1 MDNIEMELIGLYNMV
16 HLNINDQ
23 SIGFR
28 NIIYDIWSNKEI
40 IDEIDK
46 ICIDLK
52 QLFVLKNYPI
62 NQSNIDKF
70 IEFIVYLFNESNGKL
85 ISKKQLHTI
94 IIMIPYLNFHFYD
107 ETTKYS
113 NHFNTKKSLNRILE
127 NDGIEQLTKD
137 IYLKYEIEQMDE

>member
-1 MDNIEMELIGLYNMV
+1 MDNIEMELIGLYNMI

-28 NIIYDIWSNKEI
+28 NIIYDIWSDKEI

-70 IEFIVYLFNESNGKL
+70 IEFIVYIFNESNGNQY
-85 ISKKQLHTI
+85 SKKQLHTI
-94 IIMIPYLNFHFYD
+94 IIMIPYLNFHFY
-107 ETTKYS
+107 E
-113 NHFNTKKSLNRILE
+113 
-127 NDGIEQLTKD
+127 
-137 IYLKYEIEQMDE
+137 

>member
-70 IEFIVYLFNESNGKL
+70 IEFIVYIFNESNGKL

-107 ETTKYS
+107 ETTTYS